1 MILYKIIK
9 EIIQGLRA
17 LIPLQQVG
25 ILHMV
30 RETQDQTKRHGF
42 YPVSQSALLF
52 YCLNCIS
59 NQLCELLM
67 FCRGQVHKIT
77 AMLRRDL

>member
-25 ILHMV
+25 MLHMV
-30 RETQDQTKRHGF
+30 SESRGREQQPLKI
-42 YPVSQSALLF
+42 LLF
-52 YCLNCIS
+52 L
-59 NQLCELLM
+59 
-67 FCRGQVHKIT
+67 F
-77 AMLRRDL
+77 